1 MASALIKKK
10 SILCI
15 VLIVAVS
22 LLFSACDPYAN
33 SHPYL
38 TESTWVCSDP
48 KITLEY
54 TKGRTGM
61 MTELCTIEWN
71 DMSLEF
77 DLYFRSTLFE
87 AGPAGYTKYED
98 RLFSGTWK
106 YRDGNLVLMLD
117 EDFLFDNAY
126 KELVFVKVNTT
137 EDDSLP

>member
-22 LLFSACDPYAN
+22 LLFSACDPRAGSY
-33 SHPYL
+33 PYS

-48 KITLEY
+48 KIVLEY
-54 TKGRTGM
+54 SRSARG
-61 MTELCTIEWN
+61 ELIDHCTIEWGN
-71 DMSLEF
+71 TLLDIELH
-77 DLYFRSTLFE
+77 FRSTLFE

-106 YRDGNLVLMLD
+106 YRNGNLVLMLD